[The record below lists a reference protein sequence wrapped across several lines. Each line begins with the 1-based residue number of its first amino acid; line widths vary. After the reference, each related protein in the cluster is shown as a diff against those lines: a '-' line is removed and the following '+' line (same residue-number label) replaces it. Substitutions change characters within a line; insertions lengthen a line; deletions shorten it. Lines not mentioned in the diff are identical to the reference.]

1 MKKALFL
8 SGLLFVSFI
17 LIFSGCS
24 GNNEE
29 VGNIEVTKSPSASSS
44 NGSGGN
50 EFEITKI
57 NKDEDLFSVELNKN
71 LTIHGIAV
79 EGTTVELPSKKNKR
93 SDQERPFLSADNDK
107 MDNFLSKMKN
117 AVLDF
122 SQEKAVEFKGEQKKI
137 EAGNIDISLF
147 ESRSGKSSPVK
158 AFVSI
163 ISKDGLK
170 ISGLVVKMSGG
181 ELKVEWPRLDETKTD
196 VFEIADADNK
206 EAIEKEILAKFEEK
220 AKEENF
226 DYKTAS
232 SDDGDESE
240 DGDSP
245 KGKRG
250 KSSKNFGE
258 VVITKNAKAGQGTEI
273 VVNDCLKISN
283 VKVGSEV
290 KFPGR
295 VSKKGG
301 HEFPFVEADKKNAD
315 NFNDFISSV
324 KSKKT
329 GKASGKLEISFVNV
343 RDGKYPK
350 VGFNNAIVIS
360 GFTIKSGE
368 VMWPSIK
375 EGKKFVPVI
384 EAVDDAFK
392 SEVEE
397 AIMKKAKRS
406 GGKKGKSYDKKS
418 SRSKKNYKKKSKSED
433 SEDSEEE

>member
-8 SGLLFVSFI
+8 SGLLFVSLIF
-17 LIFSGCS
+17 IFSGCS

-29 VGNIEVTKSPSASSS
+29 VGNIEVTKSPSASSA
-44 NGSGGN
+44 NGSGGV

-57 NKDEDLFSVELNKN
+57 EKNDDLFSVELNKN

-79 EGTTVELPSKKNKR
+79 DGTSVELPAKKNKR
-93 SDQERPFLSADNDK
+93 SDQERPFLSADNDR
-107 MDNFLSKMKN
+107 MDNFISKLKN

-122 SQEKAVEFKGEQKKI
+122 SQEKPVEFKGELKKL

-147 ESRSGKSSPVK
+147 ESRGGKTSPVK
-158 AFVSI
+158 AFISV

-206 EAIEKEILAKFEEK
+206 DALEKEILAKFEEK

-232 SDDGDESE
+232 SDGGDEGE

-250 KSSKNFGE
+250 KSSKSFGE
-258 VVITKNAKAGQGTEI
+258 VVITKNAKGGQGTEI
-273 VVNDCLKISN
+273 VVNDCLKITN
-283 VKVGSEV
+283 VTVGSEV

-315 NFNDFISSV
+315 NFNDFISAI

-343 RDGKYPK
+343 RDGK
-350 VGFNNAIVIS
+350 
-360 GFTIKSGE
+360 
-368 VMWPSIK
+368 
-375 EGKKFVPVI
+375 
-384 EAVDDAFK
+384 
-392 SEVEE
+392 
-397 AIMKKAKRS
+397 
-406 GGKKGKSYDKKS
+406 
-418 SRSKKNYKKKSKSED
+418 
-433 SEDSEEE
+433 